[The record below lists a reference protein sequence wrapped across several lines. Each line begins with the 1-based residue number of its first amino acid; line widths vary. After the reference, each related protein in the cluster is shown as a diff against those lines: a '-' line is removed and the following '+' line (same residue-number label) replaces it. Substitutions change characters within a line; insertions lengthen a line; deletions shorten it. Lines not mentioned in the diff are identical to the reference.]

1 MAAVS
6 PTAGAAPTTSWR
18 GRAQRMVAGAKPRR
32 PGAMA
37 MAPLHRQLP
46 QARLRQQLPRPPP
59 LRPRGRRAQQPRQD
73 PPRLDE
79 GRRPLAPAV
88 CVCSGSSSS
97 SSSSWRWTRRCA
109 WTWRCTRC
117 PSGSCP
123 RARWSGRAAPCCAA
137 CCVACS
143 PCSSPRFS
151 TTSPAGRTTSGA
163 PPSTEPNAKPTTPPT
178 RRRCAAPRRW
188 RRPSSATA
196 AREGAFR
203 LVPQRQRSPAVCTIA
218 RTTAPSAP
226 ASLGAVPHKP
236 ASTSR

>member
-97 SSSSWRWTRRCA
+97 SSSSSSSGSSSGSSRRQRRQEAAAQRTEALCNHFKSDGPALAIGRRYQRIMRPRCA
-109 WTWRCTRC
+109 E
-117 PSGSCP
+117 SAAGLSSSSSSS
-123 RARWSGRAAPCCAA
+123 RAR
-137 CCVACS
+137 
-143 PCSSPRFS
+143 SPR
-151 TTSPAGRTTSGA
+151 
-163 PPSTEPNAKPTTPPT
+163 
-178 RRRCAAPRRW
+178 
-188 RRPSSATA
+188 
-196 AREGAFR
+196 
-203 LVPQRQRSPAVCTIA
+203 
-218 RTTAPSAP
+218 
-226 ASLGAVPHKP
+226 
-236 ASTSR
+236 